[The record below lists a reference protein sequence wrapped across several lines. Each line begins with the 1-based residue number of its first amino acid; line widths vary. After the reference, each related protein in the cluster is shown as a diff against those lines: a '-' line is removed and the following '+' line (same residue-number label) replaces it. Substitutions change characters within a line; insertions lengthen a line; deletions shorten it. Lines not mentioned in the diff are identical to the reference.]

1 MKHYTVQ
8 TGWRGKDYNIPE
20 EKGNIDI
27 IAINR
32 KVAEMCVLVAY
43 IGLSEIVSE
52 ISAKGDRNLP
62 KIPTNLLCGS
72 KLLIAN

>member
-1 MKHYTVQ
+1 MNHYLVQ
-8 TGWRGKDYNIPE
+8 TGWKNKGSVPE
-20 EKGNIDI
+20 LKGNIQV

-32 KVAEMCVLVAY
+32 KVAELAVLVKY
-43 IGLSEIVSE
+43 VWISNTLKE